1 MSTLPRTPPPEF
13 ALGMLSLVLGTTALL
28 LFFLPILGVPIG
40 AIALL
45 VGVLGIVLAL
55 FGVGGRLRW
64 AVIGTAMSAVALGV
78 NVAIYSAPGGYLPAP
93 HRQQP
98 YWQRAP
104 DRPYVPPPARPVPS
118 RSAAPGT

>member
-1 MSTLPRTPPPEF
+1 
-13 ALGMLSLVLGTTALL
+13 MLSLVLGTIALL

-45 VGVLGIVLAL
+45 VGVAAIVLGL

-64 AVIGTAMSAVALGV
+64 ALAGAAMSAVALGV
-78 NVAIYSAPGGYLPAP
+78 NLAIYSAPGGYLPTP

-98 YWQRAP
+98 HWQPVP
-104 DRPYVPPPARPVPS
+104 DRPYVPPPARPRPG
-118 RSAAPGT
+118 RAAAPGT